1 MAMFMEDPPTTSS
14 GQATPAA
21 ASGATQSNFL
31 QTLGSGVVGAA
42 STFYQS
48 SITPPR
54 YRKTYPARHPN
65 LPFN

>member
-1 MAMFMEDPPTTSS
+1 MGLVMEDQMTTGPPGSS
-14 GQATPAA
+14 SAQPGGAA
-21 ASGATQSNFL
+21 QSNFL

-42 STFYQS
+42 SSIYQS

-54 YRKTYPARHPN
+54 YRKTIPARHHN